1 MVCFKAMQKITPM
14 DVSVSGTIDQNT
26 YLKTLGV
33 ASALLAPARSAYE
46 TGV

>member
-1 MVCFKAMQKITPM
+1 LFQGYAKITPM

-26 YLKTLGV
+26 YLKILGV
-33 ASALLAPARSAYE
+33 ASAHLAPARSAYE